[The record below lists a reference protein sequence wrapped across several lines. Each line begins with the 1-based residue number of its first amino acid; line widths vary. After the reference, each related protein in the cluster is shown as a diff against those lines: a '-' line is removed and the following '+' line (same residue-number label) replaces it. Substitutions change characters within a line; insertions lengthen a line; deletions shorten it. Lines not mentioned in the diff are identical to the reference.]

1 MKCITCN
8 RQLNEN
14 HRINTVI
21 LNDTE
26 YKLCEFCFTRLK
38 RLFFEDSE
46 MDESTKKWIDELDKF

>member
-1 MKCITCN
+1 MKCTTCK

-14 HRINTVI
+14 HRIHKVI
-21 LNDTE
+21 IDDTE
-26 YKLCEFCFTRLK
+26 YRLCELCLTRLK